1 MSGNS
6 RRETFATV
14 ANLIDWNRQCP
25 KLGVESFIQNG
36 VRPALIPVLI
46 NYFQD
51 REMSVKW
58 HGCRSSPI
66 KIHGGGPQG
75 ATLGILE
82 YLSQS
87 NNCADIVSEEDRFRF
102 VDDLSVLEIVDL
114 LTVGITSYNIKQH
127 IPSDIPVHNQY
138 IPAGNLKSQ
147 GWLDGIDK
155 WTKEQKMLINEKKTK
170 NLIFNFTE
178 KYQFSTRLWLNDE
191 IIEILESTK
200 LLGTIISNDLRWDLN
215 TKNIVKKANARMELL
230 RRVASFGTPVEDM
243 KNVYFLFI
251 RSLLEQSA
259 TVWHSSLTEENS
271 ADLER
276 VQKCATR
283 IILGNK
289 YVGYKDALLKLDIEK
304 LSDRREELCLKF
316 AQKMYQKSQNKA
328 HVS

>member
-1 MSGNS
+1 
-6 RRETFATV
+6 
-14 ANLIDWNRQCP
+14 
-25 KLGVESFIQNG
+25 
-36 VRPALIPVLI
+36 
-46 NYFQD
+46 
-51 REMSVKW
+51 
-58 HGCRSSPI
+58 
-66 KIHGGGPQG
+66 
-75 ATLGILE
+75 
-82 YLSQS
+82 
-87 NNCADIVSEEDRFRF
+87 
-102 VDDLSVLEIVDL
+102 
-114 LTVGITSYNIKQH
+114 
-127 IPSDIPVHNQY
+127 
-138 IPAGNLKSQ
+138 
-147 GWLDGIDK
+147 
-155 WTKEQKMLINEKKTK
+155 MLINEKKTK

-289 YVGYKDALLKLDIEK
+289 
-304 LSDRREELCLKF
+304 
-316 AQKMYQKSQNKA
+316 
-328 HVS
+328 

>member
-1 MSGNS
+1 M
-6 RRETFATV
+6 V
-14 ANLIDWNRQCP
+14 
-25 KLGVESFIQNG
+25 
-36 VRPALIPVLI
+36 
-46 NYFQD
+46 
-51 REMSVKW
+51 
-58 HGCRSSPI
+58 
-66 KIHGGGPQG
+66 
-75 ATLGILE
+75 
-82 YLSQS
+82 
-87 NNCADIVSEEDRFRF
+87 
-102 VDDLSVLEIVDL
+102 
-114 LTVGITSYNIKQH
+114 
-127 IPSDIPVHNQY
+127 
-138 IPAGNLKSQ
+138 
-147 GWLDGIDK
+147 
-155 WTKEQKMLINEKKTK
+155 INEKKTK

-316 AQKMYQKSQNKA
+316 AQKCIKNPKTKHMFPESAKNHTMKTRMEEKFKVEHANTERLRKSSIIYMQHLLNEKELKK
-328 HVS
+328 

>member
-1 MSGNS
+1 
-6 RRETFATV
+6 
-14 ANLIDWNRQCP
+14 
-25 KLGVESFIQNG
+25 
-36 VRPALIPVLI
+36 
-46 NYFQD
+46 
-51 REMSVKW
+51 
-58 HGCRSSPI
+58 
-66 KIHGGGPQG
+66 
-75 ATLGILE
+75 
-82 YLSQS
+82 
-87 NNCADIVSEEDRFRF
+87 
-102 VDDLSVLEIVDL
+102 
-114 LTVGITSYNIKQH
+114 
-127 IPSDIPVHNQY
+127 
-138 IPAGNLKSQ
+138 
-147 GWLDGIDK
+147 
-155 WTKEQKMLINEKKTK
+155 MLINEKKTK
-170 NLIFNFTE
+170 NLIINFTE
-178 KYQFSTRLWLNDE
+178 KYQFSTRLWLNDK

-283 IILGNK
+283 IILVNK

-316 AQKMYQKSQNKA
+316 AQKCIKNPKTKHMFPESAKITL
-328 HVS
+328 

>member
-1 MSGNS
+1 LDG
-6 RRETFATV
+6 
-14 ANLIDWNRQCP
+14 
-25 KLGVESFIQNG
+25 
-36 VRPALIPVLI
+36 
-46 NYFQD
+46 
-51 REMSVKW
+51 
-58 HGCRSSPI
+58 
-66 KIHGGGPQG
+66 
-75 ATLGILE
+75 
-82 YLSQS
+82 
-87 NNCADIVSEEDRFRF
+87 RF
-102 VDDLSVLEIVDL
+102 S
-114 LTVGITSYNIKQH
+114 H
-127 IPSDIPVHNQY
+127 IVHNQY

-147 GWLDGIDK
+147 GWLDGINK

-289 YVGYKDALLKLDIEK
+289 
-304 LSDRREELCLKF
+304 
-316 AQKMYQKSQNKA
+316 
-328 HVS
+328 